1 MDAVGVENLSEPV
14 SREEE
19 TDEQRSKRLQALFD
33 ETDADLADVPR
44 KPWPKDDPI
53 VEKFRRKGL
62 ID

>member
-1 MDAVGVENLSEPV
+1 MVDLNQKDTRKA
-14 SREEE
+14 E
-19 TDEQRSKRLQALFD
+19 TDEERATRLQDLFD
-33 ETDADLADVPR
+33 TIDADLADVPR